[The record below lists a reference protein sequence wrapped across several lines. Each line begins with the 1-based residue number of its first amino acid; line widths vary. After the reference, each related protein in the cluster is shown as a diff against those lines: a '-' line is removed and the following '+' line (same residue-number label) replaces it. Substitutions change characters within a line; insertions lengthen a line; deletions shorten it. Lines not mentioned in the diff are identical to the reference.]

1 MPDDRALSDAIA
13 ALAKSQ
19 LLTVDVLRQTQS
31 STIAMAES
39 LRAAVATLGQICDQN
54 AEILRQVEQSN
65 NRWESKHRDSE
76 RAMRVVQNQMKDV
89 EARLRPVEADYQ
101 ARRTASR

>member
-1 MPDDRALSDAIA
+1 MPEDRALSDAIA

-39 LRAAVATLGQICDQN
+39 LRSAVATLGQICDQN
-54 AEILRQVEQSN
+54 AEILRQVETSN
-65 NRWESKHRDSE
+65 ARWESKHRDSE
-76 RAMRVVQNQMKDV
+76 RNMRVVQSQMKDV
-89 EARLRPVEADYQ
+89 QARLQPIEADFQ
-101 ARRTASR
+101 ARRASTR